1 MGIKRIISIICLMLV
16 TSSLSSASLSE
27 LFIMAEDGTFLGNFG
42 SEYDS
47 QSVYNQ
53 YGNYG
58 SPYSSK
64 SIMNPYGTYGSDYSQ
79 YSPFNAYSSHGPWL
93 MDRNG
98 NNYGRLS
105 INKYAHGVTNDS
117 YRIALQLKAIRDS
130 L

>member
-1 MGIKRIISIICLMLV
+1 VLV
-16 TSSLSSASLSE
+16 ASSLSSASLSD
-27 LFIMAEDGTFLGNFG
+27 LFIMAEDGTYLGNFG

-47 QSVYNQ
+47 NSVYNR

-64 SIMNPYGTYGSDYSQ
+64 SIMNPYGTYGSDYSN
-79 YSPFNAYSSHGPWL
+79 YSPFNKYSSQAPWL

-105 INKYAHGVTNDS
+105 INKYASGVTNDS
-117 YRIALQLKAIRDS
+117 YRIALQLKVIRDS
-130 L
+130 MR

>member
-1 MGIKRIISIICLMLV
+1 MKKKIL
-16 TSSLSSASLSE
+16 LSFLLLLLTGGLFSASLSE
-27 LFIMAEDGTFLGNFG
+27 LFIMAEDGTYLGNFG

-47 QSVYNQ
+47 KSVYNQ
-53 YGNYG
+53 YGTYG

-64 SIMNPYGTYGSDYSQ
+64 SIINPYGTYGSDYSQ

-105 INKYAHGVTNDS
+105 VNKYASGVTDAS
-117 YRIALQLKAIRDS
+117 YRIAIQLKAIRDS
-130 L
+130 M

>member
-1 MGIKRIISIICLMLV
+1 MKKKILLLFLLLLLAGGLFAV
-16 TSSLSSASLSE
+16 SLSD
-27 LFIMAEDGTFLGNFG
+27 LFIMAEDGTYWGNFE

-47 QSVYNQ
+47 KSVYNQ
-53 YGNYG
+53 YGSYG

-64 SIMNPYGTYGSDYSQ
+64 SIMNPYGTYGSDYAQ

-105 INKYAHGVTNDS
+105 VNKYASGVTDAS
-117 YRIALQLKAIRDS
+117 YRIAIQLKAIRDS
-130 L
+130 M